1 MKYMGGKKR
10 LANVIAGY
18 INNIGLLE
26 HIENYYEPFVGGGA
40 VIERVNI
47 QNRFGSD
54 LNKYL
59 IALYKKLQEPEM
71 FEYPALTREKW
82 DDIRH
87 NKDKYE
93 DWLVAWA
100 WLGCSFNCVWF
111 HGWGG
116 DYVDKHGKHIDSQLG
131 FYRGLC
137 SERGLIKDIHF
148 NNYRYREIGKP
159 YHSIIYCDAPYIG
172 TEQYRGAGEAFNFED
187 YYNWLIEMAQD
198 NLVIISEYRMPAD
211 RFLCIDRFN
220 VAGCLGREFSSNK
233 IGHEIDRS
241 SATECLFVVQ
251 GGWLVDK
258 YFNNDMDIDT
268 YDF

>member
-1 MKYMGGKKR
+1 MGGKKR

-18 INNIGLLE
+18 INNISLLE

-82 DDIRH
+82 NHIRY

-100 WLGCSFNCVWF
+100 WLGCSFNGTWF
-111 HGWGG
+111 RGWGG
-116 DYVDKHGKHIDSQLG
+116 DFADKHGKYIDKQLE
-131 FYRGLC
+131 FYRM
-137 SERGLIKDIHF
+137 K
-148 NNYRYREIGKP
+148 
-159 YHSIIYCDAPYIG
+159 
-172 TEQYRGAGEAFNFED
+172 
-187 YYNWLIEMAQD
+187 
-198 NLVIISEYRMPAD
+198 
-211 RFLCIDRFN
+211 
-220 VAGCLGREFSSNK
+220 
-233 IGHEIDRS
+233 
-241 SATECLFVVQ
+241 
-251 GGWLVDK
+251 
-258 YFNNDMDIDT
+258 
-268 YDF
+268 